1 MTFKIQHNY
10 LTALVITLLLTGC
23 VADDKT
29 EEGVSRSEGAQIFF
43 DDFSYSAL
51 DEFHDNEWTIRTE
64 TGHPGI
70 PGAKWWTEGV
80 SFHNDMEAAQNG
92 TLRLTSETDGT
103 GENTRH
109 TQICHARKYREGT
122 YGARVFFRDE
132 PTFGP
137 DGDEVIQTFYAIS
150 PLKAPMDLDYSEAD
164 FEYLP
169 NGGWGFS
176 KIPSIWATSWETF
189 QLEPWTKVNEFTR
202 LEGSFA
208 GWHTLVKT
216 ISDNKIRYF
225 VDGQLLAEH
234 SEQVYPEVPMS
245 MNFNLWFMPAGADD
259 SEGPV
264 ASTELRQYQQDIDWV
279 FHQTGVALTTEQV
292 ESKVMQLRQKEVAF
306 IDEVESSGLASPC
319 GL

>member
-1 MTFKIQHNY
+1 MTVRSGWYPLQVVG
-10 LTALVITLLLTGC
+10 LVLMLAAC
-23 VADDKT
+23 ADDKQNSDPST
-29 EEGVSRSEGAQIFF
+29 EVADGGIFF
-43 DDFSYSAL
+43 DDFSYDSL
-51 DEFHDNEWTIRTE
+51 DEFRNNNWTIRTE

-70 PGAKWWTEGV
+70 PGATWWTEGV
-80 SFHNDMEAAQNG
+80 SFHGDMDGAEKG
-92 TLRLTSETDGT
+92 SLRLTSKTDGT
-103 GENTRH
+103 GANTRH

-122 YGARVFFRDE
+122 YGARVYFRDQ

-169 NGGWGFS
+169 NGGWGYS
-176 KIPSIWATSWETF
+176 KTPAIWATSWETF
-189 QLEPWTKVNEFTR
+189 QLEPWTKVNENTR

-216 ISDNKIRYF
+216 ISDGKIRYF
-225 VDGQLLAEH
+225 VDGELLAEH
-234 SEQVYPEVPMS
+234 SEKVYPEVPMS
-245 MNFNLWFMPAGADD
+245 INFNLWFMPEGADD

-264 ASTELRQYQQDIDWV
+264 ASTEPRQYQQDIDWV
-279 FHQTGVALTTEQV
+279 FHQVGVALTTEQV
-292 ESKVMQLRQKEVAF
+292 ESRVEQLRLDKVAF
-306 IDEVESSGLASPC
+306 RDQVKASNLPSPC